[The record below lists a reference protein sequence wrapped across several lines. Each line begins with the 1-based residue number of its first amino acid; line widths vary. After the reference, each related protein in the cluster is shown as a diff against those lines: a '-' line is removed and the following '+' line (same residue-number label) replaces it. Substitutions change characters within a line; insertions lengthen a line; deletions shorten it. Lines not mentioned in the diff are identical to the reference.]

1 MSLST
6 AIKIAQS
13 SFSNTAIQTAVASK
27 NVANASNAAYNRR
40 AAILASS
47 ANGATVV
54 QTFRAQN
61 EALQKQNLLSISKSA
76 AQDTTLAGLE
86 RMKTM
91 LGGNYELSTAN
102 MMSVLRNNLQAFADK
117 PSERSLAETVVA
129 NAVDVA
135 NSLNSTSQAIQK
147 MRAEADADIGTSVN
161 ELNRLLA
168 EFKTYNDQVKSGTA
182 AGTDVND
189 ALDQRDKLL
198 TQISEIVGVSTLVR
212 TNNDMALYTS
222 DGTVLFETYPRSVTF
237 VPTAT
242 FTAGLTGNQVYIEG
256 VVVPAGKG
264 GNTSAQGSL
273 AALLQLR
280 DDITPTFQTQL
291 DEIARGLI
299 SMFQDDGQPGL
310 FTWMNGATQSTVVPA
325 ALQNGLA
332 GSIIVNPAV
341 ITAKGGNP
349 LKLRD
354 GVNLNQNA
362 TNDAS
367 FSTLLEGY
375 AAAFETSMTFD
386 VSTGINAT
394 ANVLNFSTA
403 SIGWVEQL
411 RSAAVTANNDKS
423 ALLSR
428 TQEALKS
435 VTAVSLD
442 EELALLLDLEQSYK
456 ASAKLVA
463 AVDEMLT
470 ALLQAAG

>member
-27 NVANASNAAYNRR
+27 NVANASNPAYSRR

-47 ANGATVV
+47 ANGSTVV

-86 RMKTM
+86 RMKMM
-91 LGGNYELSTAN
+91 LGGDYELSAAN
-102 MMSVLRNNLQAFADK
+102 LMSVLRNNLQAFADK

-129 NAVDVA
+129 NATDVA

-147 MRAEADADIGTSVN
+147 MRAEADADIGTAVN

-168 EFKTYNDQVKSGTA
+168 EFKTYNDQVKAGTA

-189 ALDQRDKLL
+189 ALDQRDRLL

-242 FTAGLTGNQVYIEG
+242 FTAGLVGNKVYIEG
-256 VVVPAGKG
+256 VAVPAGQG
-264 GNTSAQGSL
+264 GNTSAQGTL

-291 DEIARGLI
+291 DELARGLI
-299 SMFQDDGQPGL
+299 SMFQDAGQPGL
-310 FTWMNGATQSTVVPA
+310 FAWMNGTTQSTVVPG
-325 ALQNGLA
+325 ALQDGLA
-332 GSIIVNPAV
+332 ASIIVNPLV

-349 LKLRD
+349 LALRD
-354 GVNLNQNA
+354 GVNVSQNTA
-362 TNDAS
+362 NDAS

-375 AAAFETSMTFD
+375 AAAFETDMTFD
-386 VSTGINAT
+386 VSTGINPT
-394 ANVLNFSTA
+394 ANILNFSTA

-411 RSAAVTANNDKS
+411 RSAAVTANDDKT

-428 TQEALKS
+428 TQDALKS

-463 AVDEMLT
+463 AVDEMMT